1 MCFLFRKTEGKT
13 MGRKAGQK
21 AGAAAATD
29 DPSQSLSP
37 AKKTK
42 TAKVR
47 TVESPAVLRIRDPVP
62 F

>member
-1 MCFLFRKTEGKT
+1 

-21 AGAAAATD
+21 AGAATATD
-29 DPSQSLSP
+29 DPAQSLPP

-47 TVESPAVLRIRDPVP
+47 TAVESPEILRIRDPVRFWP
-62 F
+62 RIRDPE

>member
-1 MCFLFRKTEGKT
+1 

>member
-1 MCFLFRKTEGKT
+1 

-21 AGAAAATD
+21 AGAATATD
-29 DPSQSLSP
+29 DPAQSLPP

-47 TVESPAVLRIRDPVP
+47 TVESPAALRIRSPVP